1 MILNP
6 CFIVVSRS
14 HFCGCPEPSRW
25 ERREEVNDS
34 MILSVWGSGQSGQIG
49 ILYFGSVLAAPSFPP
64 MIYQAEA
71 SNLSELLVRSVET
84 L

>member
-1 MILNP
+1 M
-6 CFIVVSRS
+6 
-14 HFCGCPEPSRW
+14 
-25 ERREEVNDS
+25 NDS